1 MRKREAAGRGKKA
14 PQSFFQGALVLTAG
28 MAVVKV
34 IGALFKIPLKRV
46 IGEYGMGLFNVAYNF
61 YGPVFSLAT
70 AGFPIAIA
78 RMVSENR
85 SLGRWK
91 DIKRVRQV
99 SFPAF
104 LLLGL
109 LGMGAMTLFAPL
121 YCEAVSGNRHA
132 LAPMLALA
140 PAILFACG
148 ASVFRG
154 YYEGLR
160 DMTPTA
166 VSEVVEA
173 GAKLLIGLSAACV
186 LVSWGT
192 KEYAAS
198 GTVFSLRPASPQ
210 EAMVLTLSF
219 AAAGAV
225 FGVTCGSVFSFLY
238 LWLHHRFRGDGITPE
253 MYQGAPEPAGK
264 RELRGR
270 LLRITLP
277 VALGSLAT
285 NLAGLIDATL
295 LQNRIGEAM
304 KTAPERLLSHYEGM
318 IPALYLENPG
328 SIPTFLY
335 GCYTLAMTVYLLVP
349 SVTQAFGVS
358 ALPSVTEAWTKG
370 GKERLKSSIE
380 TVARLS
386 SLFCFPAG
394 LGLCALAE
402 PVTQVLYGRE
412 ASSPIISEALFLL
425 GLASLATAMC
435 TPMASMLQ
443 AVGRLD
449 LPVKLLAAAMVLKV
463 AVSYWLCG
471 IPELAL
477 SGAAVGTLC
486 CYLFLFFSQFWCLRR
501 AAGIEISLFVFGKP
515 LVCSVL
521 CGLSARLAYRL
532 LSGFLY
538 PGVLLPLLGAVACGA
553 VVYLAG
559 LLFLGGIEKS
569 DLFALPKG
577 QKIAK
582 MLEKHEWI

>member
-1 MRKREAAGRGKKA
+1 MRKREALVRSEKVS
-14 PQSFFQGALVLTAG
+14 QSFFHGALVLTAG

-34 IGALFKIPLKRV
+34 MGALFKIPLKRV

-61 YGPVFSLAT
+61 YGPIFSLAT

-85 SLGRWK
+85 SLGRWNDVK
-91 DIKRVRQV
+91 RIKQV
-99 SFPAF
+99 SFPVF
-104 LLLGL
+104 LLIGL
-109 LGMGAMTLFAPL
+109 LGMGGMSLFAPF
-121 YCEAVSGNRHA
+121 YCEAVAGSRYA

-160 DMTPTA
+160 DMRPTA
-166 VSEVVEA
+166 VSEVIEA
-173 GAKLLIGLSAACV
+173 AAKLLIGLSAACTIV
-186 LVSWGT
+186 AWGT
-192 KEYAAS
+192 EEYAAR
-198 GTVFSLRPASPQ
+198 GTVFSLVPGSSE
-210 EAMVLTLSF
+210 EAMFLTLSF

-225 FGVTCGSVFSFLY
+225 LGVTCGSVFSFLY
-238 LWLHHRFRGDGITPE
+238 LLLRSRFRGDGITLE
-253 MYQGAPEPAGK
+253 MYRGAPSAAGK
-264 RELRGR
+264 KELRDR

-277 VALGSLAT
+277 VALGSLTT

-295 LQNRIGEAM
+295 LQSRIHEAM
-304 KTAPERLLSHYEGM
+304 KTAPERLLSQYKGM
-318 IPALYLENPG
+318 IPKVYLENPV

-370 GKERLKSSIE
+370 GKQRIRSSIE
-380 TVARLS
+380 TVTRLS
-386 SLFCFPAG
+386 ALFCFPAG

-402 PVTQVLYGRE
+402 PVTQALYGRE
-412 ASSPIISEALFLL
+412 ASSPIIAEVLFLL
-425 GLASLATAMC
+425 GFASLATAMC

-449 LPVKLLAAAMVLKV
+449 LPVKLLAAAMTLKV

-471 IPELAL
+471 IPELAV

-486 CYLFLFFSQFWCLRR
+486 CYLFLFFSQFWCLKR
-501 AAGIEISLFVFGKP
+501 ATGIKLSLAVLGKP

-521 CGLSARLAYRL
+521 CGLAARLSYQG
-532 LSGFLY
+532 LSVFWGLEIL
-538 PGVLLPLLGAVACGA
+538 VSLPVAIACGA
-553 VVYLAG
+553 AVYLAS
-559 LLFLGGIEKS
+559 LFLIGGIEKN
-569 DLFALPKG
+569 DLLALPKG